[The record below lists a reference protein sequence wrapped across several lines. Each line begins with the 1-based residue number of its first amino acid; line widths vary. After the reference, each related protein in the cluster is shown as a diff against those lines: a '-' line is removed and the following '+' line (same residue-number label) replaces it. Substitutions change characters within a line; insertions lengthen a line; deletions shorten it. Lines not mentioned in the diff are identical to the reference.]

1 MRRAS
6 RSPRP
11 KWPPLT
17 YTATPSIRNG
27 TTPSNHGHK
36 PDPLIPARA
45 LSAKDDADETAK
57 AWDGMRNIRSGAG
70 TIFHIARQ
78 NGWKPEPRKVLA
90 APVAT
95 CEPTYPDNAVPLDEA
110 RA

>member
-27 TTPSNHGHK
+27 TTPSNHGHQ
-36 PDPLIPARA
+36 PDPVIPAPALTPEAILLVAVHHRLWFLAFPMRAGSTVSCRPRDLPVPVQGASAHARA
-45 LSAKDDADETAK
+45 LDL
-57 AWDGMRNIRSGAG
+57 AG
-70 TIFHIARQ
+70 PSEGSR
-78 NGWKPEPRKVLA
+78 
-90 APVAT
+90 
-95 CEPTYPDNAVPLDEA
+95 
-110 RA
+110 